1 MTAERAVKLME
12 DFNGSLTK
20 DNKKSE
26 LLLQCIQEHRRL
38 YPNYDQE
45 NHFETNEDFE
55 KIVEKYCETDGGHE
69 ENDNKEDQLEEQ
81 QDENDDKEDQ
91 MEKGTKKIFMDL

>member
-1 MTAERAVKLME
+1 MTCSNIY
-12 DFNGSLTK
+12 FNCRGQSRTNCLK
-20 DNKKSE
+20 D
-26 LLLQCIQEHRRL
+26 
-38 YPNYDQE
+38 DQE